1 MLTISNIKAI
11 IKEVTMDSRDK
22 RLVEIILR
30 YREELQRKIKE
41 RKVEM
46 ESDNNE
52 HYMLYN
58 ALGFTSEEGYQI
70 DFQQNVGRFLYKK
83 HNKNLIIR

>member
-58 ALGFTSEEGYQI
+58 ALGFTSI
-70 DFQQNVGRFLYKK
+70 TVIN
-83 HNKNLIIR
+83 

>member
-1 MLTISNIKAI
+1 
-11 IKEVTMDSRDK
+11 MDSRDK

-58 ALGFTSEEGYQI
+58 ALVQK
-70 DFQQNVGRFLYKK
+70 FL
-83 HNKNLIIR
+83 NKWTIFLFCSILFSSNQKEH

>member
-58 ALGFTSEEGYQI
+58 ALVQK
-70 DFQQNVGRFLYKK
+70 FL
-83 HNKNLIIR
+83 NKWTIFLFCSILFSSNQKEH